1 MQQDKVDHAE
11 QQAETLRKDR
21 QRWDLDIKIKQRL
34 ERMAEDKEAFQSL
47 IVSRRE
53 EEFEQLR
60 VSSLCFPWQQ
70 ALASKF
76 NWILSRIL
84 PQQRTGVF

>member
-1 MQQDKVDHAE
+1 MHMQQDKVDHAE

-21 QRWDLDIKIKQRL
+21 ERWELDIKIKRRL
-34 ERMAEDKEAFQSL
+34 ERMTSDKEAFQSL

-60 VSSLCFPWQQ
+60 VRPPVPACMHMHAKPL
-70 ALASKF
+70 
-76 NWILSRIL
+76 
-84 PQQRTGVF
+84 